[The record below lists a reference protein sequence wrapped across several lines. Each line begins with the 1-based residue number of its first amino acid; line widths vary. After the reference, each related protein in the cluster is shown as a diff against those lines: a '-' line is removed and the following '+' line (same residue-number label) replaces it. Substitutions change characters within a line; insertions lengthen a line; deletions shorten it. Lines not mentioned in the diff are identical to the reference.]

1 MDQASF
7 KAGGGKAT
15 RPIVPDLNVLAFWL
29 RRQPSY
35 KTDWDNILPLKESLL
50 FLSGPV
56 MVNLFKIFSL

>member
-7 KAGGGKAT
+7 KVGGGKAT
-15 RPIVPDLNVLAFWL
+15 RPVVPDLKVLAFWL

-35 KTDWDNILPLKESLL
+35 KTDWDNTLPLKESLL